1 MATPTRRRPRPVTGP
16 ASLAALPAAAQDA
29 RSRALEAVSWMRT
42 SRLSLSA
49 AARASGTT
57 PRTVRRYA
65 APALVQSG
73 RRATASPT
81 DRLYRRM
88 AVLSTNGGRQDVDVR
103 SSAQASRVAAHWNAI
118 DRYLRTG
125 DTTVLQPFRH
135 RTVGGQQLVTDPAVI
150 EAYARRGELA
160 IENIYAYR

>member
-1 MATPTRRRPRPVTGP
+1 VATPKRRTRPVTGP
-16 ASLAALPAAAQDA
+16 ASLAALTPAAQDA
-29 RSRALEAVSWMRT
+29 RSRALEAVSRMRT

-65 APALVQSG
+65 TPALVQTG
-73 RRATASPT
+73 RRTTAAPT

-88 AVLSTNGGRQDVDVR
+88 AVLAADGGRHDINVR
-103 SSAQASRVAAHWNAI
+103 SSSQASRVATHWNAV

-125 DTTVLQPFRH
+125 DTTALKPFRH
-135 RTVGGQQLVTDPAVI
+135 RTGGGQQLATDPAAL
-150 EAYARRGELA
+150 EAFARRGELA
-160 IENIYAYR
+160 IESIYAYR